1 MKFPRLAAALPVLRS
16 LRVAG
21 ALAVALVAPAS
32 QLAVEP
38 TNLDAA
44 KREVYRYINSGEYHK
59 DLGAVALKA
68 TKYLAKRLNKPAKP
82 GEKLAV
88 VFDID
93 ETTLSNLPH
102 MMANDFGYVAPVW
115 HRYIASAQAK
125 AIVPVQ
131 VVYDMAVRGGVAV
144 FFITAR
150 KESERAGT
158 ERNLREVGYETWNGI
173 YFMDDAAPS
182 TDSDS
187 GIVFKA
193 PAPTRL
199 FKTRIRKQLTEEG
212 YTIILNIG
220 DQESDLAGGYAK
232 KTFKLPNPI
241 YKVY

>member
-1 MKFPRLAAALPVLRS
+1 MKLPRLAVVLLVLRRWR
-16 LRVAG
+16 LAG
-21 ALAVALVAPAS
+21 ALAAVLALPAS
-32 QLAVEP
+32 HYAVEP
-38 TNLDAA
+38 PNLDGA

-93 ETTLSNLPH
+93 ETTLSNIPH

-115 HRYIASAQAK
+115 HRYIGSAQAK

-131 VVYDMAVRGGVAV
+131 VVYDMAIRGGIAV

-150 KESERAGT
+150 KESERAAT
-158 ERNLREVGYETWNGI
+158 ERNLRDVGYETWNGI
-173 YFMDDAAPS
+173 YFMADEDPDASPVA
-182 TDSDS
+182 
-187 GIVFKA
+187 KA
-193 PAPTRL
+193 SEPVRL
-199 FKTRIRKQLTEEG
+199 FKTRIRKQLVNEG

-220 DQESDLAGGYAK
+220 DQNSDLAGGFAK

-241 YKVY
+241 YKVN